1 VLRSIWGKTI
11 WEHRRALMWW
21 AIGLA
26 VLVLVT
32 VVFYPSIKSGAA
44 DYQKLFDQMPEA
56 LKTLFV
62 GGVSDIGSPIGYVN
76 SQFFTTNV
84 PVLLLVF
91 AIGGGS
97 RAIAGE
103 EEHHTL
109 DLLLSTPIA
118 RRAVVLQK
126 FAAMAAELGVLS
138 VLLWVGVAL
147 GGRPFE
153 LDVPLA
159 GLTAATAMS
168 YLFAL
173 AFGALA
179 LMVGSARGRRAI
191 AIGIAS
197 AAAVVAFLLNS
208 LAPLSGSTK
217 WLRFLSP
224 FYYAN
229 GTTPLLN
236 GFDAVHALVLVGAT
250 AVLLALAIASFER
263 RDLRA

>member
-1 VLRSIWGKTI
+1 VLRSVWGKTI

-26 VLVLVT
+26 ALVLVT
-32 VVFYPSIKSGAA
+32 IVFYPSIKSGAA
-44 DYQKLFDQMPEA
+44 DYQKLFDQMPKA

-103 EEHHTL
+103 EERHTL
-109 DLLLSTPIA
+109 DLLLSTPTA

-126 FAAMAAELGVLS
+126 FEAMAVELAGLS
-138 VLLWVGVAL
+138 ALLWIG
-147 GGRPFE
+147 
-153 LDVPLA
+153 VPL
-159 GLTAATAMS
+159 GNLTAATAMT

-179 LMVGSARGRRAI
+179 LMVGSARGRRAT

-197 AAAVVAFLLNS
+197 AVAVVAFLLNS
-208 LAPLSGSTK
+208 LAPLTGSTE

-236 GFDAVHALVLVGAT
+236 GFDAVHALVLTAAT
-250 AVLLALAIASFER
+250 AVLLALAVVSFER